1 MFIPEGILLDGI
13 EVFLLVFV
21 RMTGLFVIAP
31 IFGRKNIPVYFKIGF
46 SFMLALML
54 VSSLQVDG
62 GLKYSNMFEY
72 FLLVLKEVLVGITL
86 GYVSYAMFT
95 AIHLAGQ
102 LIDMKVGF
110 GIVNVVDPL
119 SNIQVPITSTFY
131 FIFCMLIF
139 LICNGHHIL
148 IRALFYSYDF
158 IPLGSAIFEEQI
170 INNVIRVFGNIFIIS
185 FKISGP
191 IVAAILIS
199 DVALGIISK
208 TVPQLNVFMVGMP
221 LKIILGLSVMVLTL
235 PMFISLLENLI
246 KGMDR
251 EMYNFLESMTPK

>member
-1 MFIPEGILLDGI
+1 
-13 EVFLLVFV
+13 
-21 RMTGLFVIAP
+21 
-31 IFGRKNIPVYFKIGF
+31 
-46 SFMLALML
+46 MLALML
-54 VSSLQVDG
+54 VTSLKIEDE
-62 GLKYSNMFEY
+62 LYYSNIFEY
-72 FLLVLKEVLVGITL
+72 FLLVLKEFLVGITL
-86 GYVSYAMFT
+86 GYVSYAIFT

-139 LICNGHHIL
+139 LICNGHHVL

-158 IPLGSAIFEEQI
+158 VPLGKALFSEEV
-170 INNVIRVFGNIFIIS
+170 INDVIRVFGNIFIIS

-191 IVAAILIS
+191 VVAAVLIS
-199 DVALGIISK
+199 DVALGIVSK

-221 LKIILGLSVMVLTL
+221 LKIFLGLSVMVLTM
-235 PMFISLLENLI
+235 PIFVSLLEYLI

>member
-1 MFIPEGILLDGI
+1 MFIPEGILLNGI

-31 IFGRKNIPVYFKIGF
+31 IFGRRNIPAYFKIGF
-46 SFMLALML
+46 SFLLALML
-54 VSSLQVDG
+54 VNSLQVDG
-62 GLKYSNMFEY
+62 GLHYSSVFEY
-72 FLLVLKEVLVGITL
+72 FLLVLKEFLVGITL
-86 GYVSYAMFT
+86 GYVSYAIFT
-95 AIHLAGQ
+95 AIYLAGQ

-131 FIFCMLIF
+131 FIFCMMIF

-148 IRALFYSYDF
+148 IRALFYSYEF
-158 IPLGSAIFEEQI
+158 VPLGLAIFEEELV
-170 INNVIRVFGNIFIIS
+170 NDVIRVFGNIFLVG

-191 IVAAILIS
+191 VVAAILIA
-199 DVALGIISK
+199 DVALGVISK
-208 TVPQLNVFMVGMP
+208 TVPQLNVFIVGMP
-221 LKIILGLSVMVLTL
+221 LKIFLGLSVMMLTVPIFVSVLE
-235 PMFISLLENLI
+235 SLI

-251 EMYNFLESMTPK
+251 EMYNFLESMAPK

>member
-1 MFIPEGILLDGI
+1 MFIPQGVLLNGI
-13 EVFLLVFV
+13 EIFLLIFV

-31 IFGRKNIPVYFKIGF
+31 IFSRRNVPVYLKIGF

-54 VSSLQVDG
+54 VTSLKIEDE
-62 GLKYSNMFEY
+62 LYYSNIFEY
-72 FLLVLKEVLVGITL
+72 FLLVLKEFLVGITL
-86 GYVSYAMFT
+86 GYVSYAIFT

-139 LICNGHHIL
+139 LICNGHHVL

-158 IPLGSAIFEEQI
+158 VPLGKALFSEEV
-170 INNVIRVFGNIFIIS
+170 INDVIRVFGNIFIIS

-191 IVAAILIS
+191 VVAAVLIS
-199 DVALGIISK
+199 DVALGIVSK

-221 LKIILGLSVMVLTL
+221 LKIFLGLSVMVLTM
-235 PMFISLLENLI
+235 PIFVSLLEYLI